1 MLVKPRSD
9 LLVVAV
15 AALFGLGA
23 GAVFFFLVVKSPEM
37 SVNVYEPTV
46 SSTVDRA
53 MIGQKR
59 PAFELKDID
68 GKTRH
73 VREWDGKY
81 LVINFWA
88 TWCPPCR
95 HEVPFFVD
103 LQSRYGP
110 QNLRFLG
117 IAIDQPE
124 LVRKFASDLDINYPL
139 LHGQL
144 DAIEVGKAYGNSAGA
159 LPYTVLIGSTGRILS
174 TKVGAFE
181 ADEIETVIR
190 NAFLFDK

>member
-59 PAFELKDID
+59 PAFE
-68 GKTRH
+68 
-73 VREWDGKY
+73 
-81 LVINFWA
+81 
-88 TWCPPCR
+88 
-95 HEVPFFVD
+95 
-103 LQSRYGP
+103 
-110 QNLRFLG
+110 
-117 IAIDQPE
+117 
-124 LVRKFASDLDINYPL
+124 
-139 LHGQL
+139 
-144 DAIEVGKAYGNSAGA
+144 
-159 LPYTVLIGSTGRILS
+159 
-174 TKVGAFE
+174 
-181 ADEIETVIR
+181 
-190 NAFLFDK
+190 